1 MITATIEAMAT
12 DEYMNNSDELTFDYL
27 RLSILA
33 AREVLDIRSTE
44 AFSTSHSSIL
54 KTEDSA

>member
-12 DEYMNNSDELTFDYL
+12 DEYMNNSDELTFDVL

-33 AREVLDIRSTE
+33 AREVLDTRSTE

-54 KTEDSA
+54 KTDDSA

>member
-12 DEYMNNSDELTFDYL
+12 DEYMNNSDEPTFDCL

-33 AREVLDIRSTE
+33 AREVLDTRSTE
-44 AFSTSHSSIL
+44 VFSTSHSSIL
-54 KTEDSA
+54 KAVDSA